1 MSAFRAAVAAVLAIA
16 CAAGSQSGGGP
27 SGAAL
32 AFEPIA
38 DESTSGLSAPLREVV
53 RSEARWALLW
63 EQVYAGVT
71 PRPPRPAVDFSRQ
84 MLIAVAAGTRPT
96 GGFDVAVR
104 AVSVRGDALQVEV
117 LESCPAPGAMVSAA
131 LTQPVMIVRLD
142 AVALAPAFKETKT
155 PSCR

>member
-1 MSAFRAAVAAVLAIA
+1 MSASHAAVAAALAIA
-16 CAAGSQSGGGP
+16 CAAGSPSGGAQA
-27 SGAAL
+27 GAAL

-38 DESTSGLSAPLREVV
+38 DESTSGLGVPLREVV
-53 RSEARWALLW
+53 RDEARWALLW
-63 EQVYAGVT
+63 EQVYAAVT

-96 GGFDVAVR
+96 GGFDIAVQ
-104 AVSVRGDALQVEV
+104 AVSGRGNALQVEV
-117 LESCPAPGAMVSAA
+117 LESCPAPGAMVSAG